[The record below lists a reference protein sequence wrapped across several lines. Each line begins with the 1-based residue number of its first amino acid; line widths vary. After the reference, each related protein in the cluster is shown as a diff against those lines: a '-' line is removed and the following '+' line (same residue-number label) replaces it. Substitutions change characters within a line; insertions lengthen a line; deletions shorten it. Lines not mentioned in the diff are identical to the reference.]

1 MGRKAHRVPLHLNC
15 GGIKKLSD
23 SEIALILRGADD
35 LIMTGGRRLLARILK
50 GSREK
55 RLLELG
61 LDSSPVYGAL
71 RDLSLDQVMSR
82 IDWLII
88 RGYLAIEY
96 DYRLPLLVYTRKGWE
111 IERQTFTNE
120 MLARLDRQI
129 EDDDSGANFDWLNEI
144 NREVIFGVL
153 DAIELS
159 GDNKYVP
166 ALERWSRGTFKKVRY
181 RIKAVLGSMNTEP

>member
-1 MGRKAHRVPLHLNC
+1 MGRKVHRVPISLNSR
-15 GGIKKLSD
+15 GIKKLSD

-50 GSREK
+50 GSKEK

-71 RDLSLDQVMSR
+71 SDLSLEQVMAQ

-88 RGYLAIEY
+88 KDYLAIEY
-96 DYRLPLLVYTRKGWE
+96 DYRLPMLIYTRKGWE
-111 IERQTFTNE
+111 IERETYTKE
-120 MLARLDRQI
+120 TLARLNRQI
-129 EDDDSGANFDWLNEI
+129 EAKDPHASFDWLNER
-144 NREVIFGVL
+144 NREVVLGVL

-159 GDNKYVP
+159 ADSKYIP
-166 ALERWSRGTFKKVRY
+166 ALKRWSRSTFRKVKY
-181 RIKAVLGSMNTEP
+181 RIKAVLATLE